1 MEFCCT
7 KSVLEENETL
17 KKFWRTAFDENKAA
31 KEKILSPFHLGKA
44 VLEFYPVRKGDLPWV
59 NLCVFCVGLWR

>member
-1 MEFCCT
+1 M
-7 KSVLEENETL
+7 
-17 KKFWRTAFDENKAA
+17 AFDENKAA

>member
-17 KKFWRTAFDENKAA
+17 KKFWQTAFGENKAA
-31 KEKILSPFHLGKA
+31 KEFFLSPFHIAKA

-59 NLCVFCVGLWR
+59 NLYEFRAGLWR

>member
-7 KSVLEENETL
+7 KSVLEENETP
-17 KKFWRTAFDENKAA
+17 KKFWRTAFGENKAA
-31 KEKILSPFHLGKA
+31 KEKNLSPFHLGKA
-44 VLEFYPVRKGDLPWV
+44 VLEFYLVRKGDLPWV

>member
-1 MEFCCT
+1 M
-7 KSVLEENETL
+7 KSVLEENETP
-17 KKFWRTAFDENKAA
+17 KKFWRTAFGENKAA
-31 KEKILSPFHLGKA
+31 KEFFLSPFHLGKA